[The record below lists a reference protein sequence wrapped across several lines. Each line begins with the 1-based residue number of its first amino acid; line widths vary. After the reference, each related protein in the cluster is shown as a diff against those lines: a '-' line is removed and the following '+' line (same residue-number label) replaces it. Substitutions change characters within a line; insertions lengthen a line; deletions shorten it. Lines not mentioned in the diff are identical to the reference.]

1 MDLSKLT
8 TGEKIVLAAGV
19 VLLIDLLFLPWHNI
33 DLGLFSVS
41 RTAVES
47 PKAFWGVLAMLITA
61 AMIAVVVLSR
71 FTSVKLPDLPVPWGD
86 AMFFAGVAVAAL
98 LLLKLVLETDFLGF
112 GAWLGILLAGAVAYG
127 GFLMR
132 NEPQA
137 AAPPPASPGF

>member
-8 TGEKIVLAAGV
+8 TGEKIVLGAGA
-19 VLLIDLLFLPWHNI
+19 VLLIDLLFFPWHSI

-47 PKAFWGVLAMLITA
+47 PNAFWGVVALLITA
-61 AMIAVVVLSR
+61 AMVAVLVLTR
-71 FTSVKLPDLPVPWGD
+71 FTTVKLPDPPVPWGD
-86 AMFFAGVAVAAL
+86 AMFFAGAAVAGL
-98 LLLKLVLETDFLGF
+98 LLLKLLLETDALGF

-132 NEPQA
+132 NEGPA
-137 AAPPPASPGF
+137 AMPPASPGF